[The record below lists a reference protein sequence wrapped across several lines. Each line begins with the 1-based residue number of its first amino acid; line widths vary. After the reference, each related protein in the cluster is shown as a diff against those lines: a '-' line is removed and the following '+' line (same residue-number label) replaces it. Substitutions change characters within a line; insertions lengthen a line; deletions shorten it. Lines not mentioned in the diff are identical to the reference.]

1 MTLRADD
8 RSMDHITGQPRPA
21 SLRDGGDVAM
31 ARALELAAAE
41 LCRRTHAAC
50 CWISTATEAEAE
62 VLAAH
67 ARSGPTA
74 RPAGT
79 RWKIADIPPAQQALA
94 TRRRVSLTGTDD
106 PRLSAAQRTAWY
118 GNGDGVSVAVVP
130 LLIDDAVVGL
140 LELADGRPR
149 DLTIRLEDLDALIRL
164 VADLVDQKRRL
175 ATVERRA
182 ADLTLILDADIEAQ
196 SRTAGS
202 EQVLRVVARRLADL
216 CRAPF
221 VDISSIEHDRLHTV
235 VSWNGGA
242 FDHDQ
247 EGTEY
252 PLAKWPVTQAAVVG
266 ARVESLCDLDDP
278 RLDAAAVAEMK
289 EWGAASLLVLPLVV
303 HGAVI
308 GVAEVYDI
316 EPRDFNDVVDAASVL
331 AEVAGHI
338 LDRSLLVEALESR
351 NQTMRELIDLGAHVG
366 RTRDPVAL
374 AEYVAQRL
382 VAMTGAVCCEI
393 SKIDH
398 GVLRVI
404 VSLETRSGL
413 EDPDATNAVNLQDYP
428 SVVEAARKHDLLVI
442 QSPDDPRL
450 TAVERRM
457 YERWGFQSQLSI
469 PLLIEDRLIG
479 IIELFAEE
487 RRDFDEHAD
496 FARGVGQI
504 VAGAFDN
511 ALLLEQLG
519 ESNAELRTL
528 ADASLEFGAS
538 LDVDSVLRSV
548 ATRMCV
554 AGQAATCDIYAVE
567 DGRLHGLVSADGS
580 EIDAEFTGRT
590 WELADFP
597 LIAHAIADHEPM
609 TVADVLSDPR
619 LGDREREENVA
630 HGFRSLFEFPLIHR
644 GEVVGV
650 AALFGREPGE
660 FTRFDLVR
668 SLGQIAAQAIANAR
682 VHQLLDASARRT
694 ALVNEAGVDLA
705 ASLDLERVLGAAA
718 RRLTQIAQASSCD
731 IYIVKGDEL
740 ECAASVVAGSTDREW
755 LGRVVRLTDWR
766 AARLVVE
773 SRSVVNLVGPDD
785 PRLNA
790 ARPDD
795 GDSGP
800 ARSALIVPLVVENRV
815 IGLAE
820 LLAQGAERAFSE
832 QDVAGVEALC
842 RVAALAIANAELYE
856 RLELRSR
863 EAELL
868 NRMAAVTTASLDTG
882 DIATATVSALAGLIA
897 FDEVCVVIDGVGE
910 WRVVYSSLPEVEAL
924 ARTMDGVGAPEF
936 LKRLQEERAT
946 LVDLES
952 EPLLGEAPGAGAG
965 LRSAVVVGLW
975 FDERLSGA
983 LALASRRKD
992 AFSVADRRLLSRVG
1006 SQLALAFRNARL
1018 YETIKTMHVGHLK
1031 ALISAM
1037 NARDS
1042 YAVGHAARVAG
1053 YMLLL
1058 GRELGWHEERLPE
1071 ITEAAFLHDVGRIGV
1086 ADDVLY
1092 KPGKLQEAE
1101 MAELRRHPVVSA
1113 GIIQPL
1119 FGEDMVRAIRHHHE
1133 RWDGAGYPDAL
1144 SEEQIPELAR
1154 ALCLVDSYDAMS
1166 YERPH
1171 HAALTYDECVAEL
1184 RRCSGHQFDPH
1195 FVDAFLRV
1203 LERLGERRALARAAA
1218 RAAAGRVD
1226 VAAHLRLNTPSDEG
1240 SADYEQVAALLREV
1254 RDSNPPLRFLTTLA
1268 PAHDGWTMM
1277 VDPEEDPAFKSHIGD
1292 HVEGVGVLGD
1302 DVTRI
1307 DELRNVLVLDDFGLW
1322 VTVVVDLVDEHGDR
1336 VGLICADVAPDDHW
1350 PSDLGLRFAEPGD
1363 TFASVIASA
1372 TARLGRACVDA
1383 VTDGLTGLYNQRYF
1397 KQRLGE
1403 EVARAAEQGRPLAL
1417 LFCDLDR
1424 FKSYNDRFG
1433 HSAGDEALRAVA
1445 NVLLRSVR
1453 QVDLAARYGGEEFTL
1468 VLIDTTARRAGDV
1481 AERIRSGVAGLG
1493 FDDPGRKLS
1502 ISIGIAAYPR
1512 DAALAEELIDKADW
1526 AMYLAKRKGRDRV
1539 VVFDPGE
1546 LPPPSSDPQ
1555 LDQGLPPS

>member
-8 RSMDHITGQPRPA
+8 RSMAHIPGHARPA
-21 SLRDGGDVAM
+21 SPRDAGEAGM
-31 ARALELAAAE
+31 ARALEVAAAE
-41 LCRRTHAAC
+41 LCRRTHAAR
-50 CWISTATEAEAE
+50 CWISAANEAEAE

-67 ARSGPTA
+67 ARSGPA
-74 RPAGT
+74 PRPAGT
-79 RWKIADIPPAQQALA
+79 RWRIADIPPAQQALA

-106 PRLSAAQRTAWY
+106 PRLSTAQRSTWY
-118 GNGDGVSVAVVP
+118 GNGDGVSVTVVP

-149 DLTIRLEDLDALIRL
+149 DLTVRLEELDALIRL

-221 VDISSIEHDRLHTV
+221 VDISSVERDRLHTV
-235 VSWNGGA
+235 VSWNRDG

-252 PLAKWPVTQAAVVG
+252 ALSEWPVAQAAVVG
-266 ARVESLCDLDDP
+266 ARVESLADLDDP
-278 RLDAAAVAEMK
+278 RLDASAVAEMK
-289 EWGAASLLVLPLVV
+289 TWGAASLLVLPLVV

-308 GVAEVYDI
+308 GVAEVYDA
-316 EPRDFNDVVDAASVL
+316 EPRDFADVVDAASVL

-338 LDRSLLVEALESR
+338 LDRSLLVEALEAR
-351 NQTMRELIDLGAHVG
+351 HHMMRELIELGARVG
-366 RTRDPVAL
+366 RTQDPVAL
-374 AEYVAQRL
+374 AEYVAERL
-382 VAMTGAVCCEI
+382 LTMTGSVCCEI

-404 VSLETRSGL
+404 VSLETRPGL
-413 EDPDATNAVNLQDYP
+413 EDPDASNAVNLEDYP

-450 TAVERRM
+450 TAVERGM
-457 YERWGFQSQLSI
+457 YTRWGFQSQLSI
-469 PLLIEDRLIG
+469 PLTIEDRLIG
-479 IIELFAEE
+479 IIELFADE
-487 RRDFDEHAD
+487 RRDFGEHAD

-511 ALLLEQLG
+511 ALLVEQLG

-538 LDVDSVLRSV
+538 LDLDAVLRSV

-554 AGQAATCDIYAVE
+554 AGHAAACDIYSVE

-580 EIDAEFTGRT
+580 EIDAGFTGRT
-590 WELADFP
+590 WELSDFP
-597 LIAHAIADHEPM
+597 LVAYAIADGEP
-609 TVADVLSDPR
+609 VAVTDVLSDPR
-619 LGDREREENVA
+619 VGVHEREEDVA
-630 HGFRSLFEFPLIHR
+630 CGYRSLFEFPLIHR

-650 AALFGREPGE
+650 AALFRREPGE

-682 VHQLLDASARRT
+682 IHQLLDDSARRT

-705 ASLDLERVLGAAA
+705 ASLDLKRVLGAAA
-718 RRLTQIAQASSCD
+718 RRLSQIARASSCD
-731 IYIVKGDEL
+731 IYIVRGDVL
-740 ECAASVVAGSTDREW
+740 ECAASVVDGSPDGEW
-755 LGRVVRLTDWR
+755 LGRVVRLADWR
-766 AARLVVE
+766 AARLVVD
-773 SRSVVNLVGPDD
+773 SRSVVNVVGPDD
-785 PRLNA
+785 PRLTA
-790 ARPDD
+790 ARSDD
-795 GDSGP
+795 DRGL

-820 LLAQGAERAFSE
+820 LFAQDTEGTFSE

-856 RLELRSR
+856 HLELRSR

-868 NRMAAVTTASLDTG
+868 NRMAAITTASLDTG

-897 FDEVCVVIDGVGE
+897 FDEVCVVIDGVGD
-910 WRVVYSSLPEVEAL
+910 WRVVYSSLPEIDAL
-924 ARTMDGVGAPEF
+924 ARTMDGVGAPGF
-936 LKRLQEERAT
+936 LDRLQEERAT
-946 LVDLES
+946 LVDLER
-952 EPLLGEAPGAGAG
+952 EPLLGEGPGAGAG

-983 LALASRRKD
+983 LALASRRTD
-992 AFSVADRRLLSRVG
+992 AFSAADRRLLSRVG

-1018 YETIKTMHVGHLK
+1018 YETIKMMHVGHLK

-1086 ADDVLY
+1086 ADDVLF
-1092 KPGKLQEAE
+1092 KPGKLSEME
-1101 MAELRRHPVVSA
+1101 MAELRDHPVVSA

-1119 FGEDMVRAIRHHHE
+1119 FGEDIVRAVRHHHE
-1133 RWDGAGYPDAL
+1133 RWDGAGYPDGL
-1144 SEEQIPELAR
+1144 SADQIPELAR

-1171 HAALTYDECVAEL
+1171 HAALTYDDCVAEL
-1184 RRCSGHQFDPH
+1184 RRCSGHQFDPL

-1218 RAAAGRVD
+1218 IAAAGRVD
-1226 VAAHLRLNTPSDEG
+1226 IATHMRLTARDDEG
-1240 SADYEQVAALLREV
+1240 NTDYEQVATVLREV
-1254 RDSNPPLRFLTTLA
+1254 RDSHPPLRFVTTLV
-1268 PAHDGWTMM
+1268 PSHDAWTMV

-1302 DVTRI
+1302 DVSRI

-1336 VGLICADVAPDDHW
+1336 VGLVCADVAPDDDW
-1350 PSDLGLRFAEPGD
+1350 PSDLGLRFSEPGD

-1372 TARLGRACVDA
+1372 TARLGRARVDA

-1424 FKSYNDRFG
+1424 FKDYNDRFG

-1445 NVLLRSVR
+1445 NVLMRSVR

-1468 VLIDTTARRAGDV
+1468 VLIDTTAQRGGEV
-1481 AERIRSGVAGLG
+1481 AERIRGGVAALDLG
-1493 FDDPGRKLS
+1493 DPDRTLS
-1502 ISIGIAAYPR
+1502 ISVGVAAYPR
-1512 DAALAEELIDKADW
+1512 DAALAEELVDKADW
-1526 AMYLAKRKGRDRV
+1526 AMYLAKRQGRDRV
-1539 VVFDPGE
+1539 VAFGPGE
-1546 LPPPSSDPQ
+1546 PPSLPSDPHVE
-1555 LDQGLPPS
+1555 QGLSPS